1 MRRVD
6 GLNRKG
12 RPLVSYETVINL
24 IGATRTKAGLR
35 VKAALD
41 AGTYELGVKIPDVE
55 MERLNLRP
63 HRTLPHWNYT
73 LRPHET

>member
-1 MRRVD
+1 
-6 GLNRKG
+6 
-12 RPLVSYETVINL
+12 
-24 IGATRTKAGLR
+24 

-73 LRPHET
+73 LRPHEKYTLFCGDSLAARIHDAPCHVTGDV

>member
-1 MRRVD
+1 
-6 GLNRKG
+6 
-12 RPLVSYETVINL
+12 
-24 IGATRTKAGLR
+24 LR

-73 LRPHET
+73 LRPHEK